1 MREISQEG
9 PGGLLLMS
17 WSLIPFDP
25 KLSSRRGPSSVVWP
39 LYFIAVCS
47 KEMMMRM
54 VSLGDRDKLKLEWR
68 VVAPG
73 LPDRHRRARS
83 RYARIQ
89 HARTHLAR
97 STKNTRISKKRTN
110 IHNVQGIYSYNH
122 LLTMLNKSMIYA
134 EIIWRLL
141 DGGKITTFARQAM
154 KHQKEWT
161 LHSKVW
167 IWSANQYSILK
178 CN

>member
-1 MREISQEG
+1 MREVYHQW
-9 PGGLLLMS
+9 PGRLLLMS

-110 IHNVQGIYSYNH
+110 IYNVQSIHSYNYF
-122 LLTMLNKSMIYA
+122 LTMLDKCVIYA
-134 EIIWRLL
+134 EIMWRLL
-141 DGGKITTFARQAM
+141 DGEKITTFAQPSN
-154 KHQKEWT
+154 ET
-161 LHSKVW
+161 SKGVN
-167 IWSANQYSILK
+167 ATF
-178 CN
+178 